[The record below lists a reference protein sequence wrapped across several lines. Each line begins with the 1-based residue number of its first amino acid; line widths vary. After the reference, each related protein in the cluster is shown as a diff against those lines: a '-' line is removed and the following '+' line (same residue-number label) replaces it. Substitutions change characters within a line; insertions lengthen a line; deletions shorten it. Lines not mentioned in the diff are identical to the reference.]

1 MPTYRKG
8 ELFCGPGGLSLGAK
22 QAVVID
28 EEGNRVL
35 DENGEEYKV
44 EHAWANDFHQD
55 TVKTFRKNILELDKD
70 DEESEL
76 AQSVKSGD
84 VKELDIESLPPV
96 QIFAFG
102 FPCNDF
108 SLVGETKGLEGEYG
122 GLYTYGIKVLNH
134 HNPLAFIAEN
144 VGGLESANE
153 GKAFVQI
160 LKAMEEAGEH
170 GYYIT
175 PHKYRF
181 EEYGVPQARHRI
193 IIVGIRKDLG
203 KKFLVPEAPYKN
215 REQWTTARQALE
227 NPSIPDDATN
237 HEFTNHQN
245 QVVEML
251 SHIRPGD
258 NCWVDYLPEHLRL
271 NVKGAKMSNIYRRLD
286 PDAPSYTVTGS
297 GGGGTHIYH
306 YAEPRALTNR
316 ERARLQT
323 FPDWYEFVGG
333 KESVRRQIGMAVPPK
348 GAKIIVEAVLKTLA
362 GVTYP
367 TEEAK
372 WDEEHIQEM
381 LKTGENKKKK
391 RSGKAKKEQAT
402 KGQTAM
408 ELEETKS

>member
-1 MPTYRKG
+1 MATYRKG

-28 EEGNRVL
+28 ENGQVVL

-44 EHAWANDFHQD
+44 VHAWANDYHED
-55 TVKTFRKNILELDKD
+55 TIKTFRHNILEKD
-70 DEESEL
+70 DDPE
-76 AQSVKSGD
+76 SVKFGD
-84 VKELDIESLPPV
+84 VKELDIESLPP
-96 QIFAFG
+96 IDLFAFG

-122 GLYTYGIKVLNH
+122 GLYTYGIKVLKEH
-134 HNPLAFIAEN
+134 KPLAFIAEN

-160 LKAMEEAGEH
+160 LKAMEEAG
-170 GYYIT
+170 YNIT

-181 EEYGVPQARHRI
+181 EEYGVPQARSRI

-203 KKFLVPEAPYKN
+203 KKFLVPKAPFKN
-215 REQWTTARQALE
+215 REQWTSAKMALE
-227 NPSIPDDATN
+227 NPPIDADAKN
-237 HEFTNHQN
+237 HEYTVHQKK
-245 QVVEML
+245 VREML
-251 SHIRPGD
+251 DIIKPGD
-258 NCWVDYLPEHLRL
+258 NCWVDYLPEKYRL

-297 GGGGTHIYH
+297 GGGGTHMYH

-323 FPDWYEFVGG
+323 FPDWYEFLGG

-348 GAKIIVEAVLKTLA
+348 GAKVIVEAVMKTLA
-362 GVTYP
+362 GVSYP

-372 WDEEHIQEM
+372 WDEEYIQEM

-391 RSGKAKKEQAT
+391 RSGKAKKKEEIPE
-402 KGQTAM
+402 GQTAM
-408 ELEETKS
+408 ELEESKS